1 MSDWNTLSSEI
12 DNLRIRLDNQSLKNP
27 NDPIEQKELQNI
39 VRGLIVLTRTLAQ
52 EVRYLQETQ
61 VL

>member
-27 NDPIEQKELQNI
+27 NEPIEQKELQNI